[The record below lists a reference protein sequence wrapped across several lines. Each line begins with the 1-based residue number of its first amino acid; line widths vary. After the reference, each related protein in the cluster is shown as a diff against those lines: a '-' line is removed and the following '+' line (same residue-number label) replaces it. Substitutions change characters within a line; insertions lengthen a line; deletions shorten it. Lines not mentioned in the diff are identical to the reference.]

1 MTVME
6 QRGAYRPTP
15 PPAWQPR
22 TDPAPL
28 LPDAEPYRVL
38 GTDAA
43 AQADPELLRRLYA
56 QLVRGRRYNVQ
67 ATALTKQGRLAV
79 YPSSTGQEACEVAAA
94 LALQE
99 RDWLF
104 PSYRDTLAV
113 VARGVDPVEALTLL
127 RGDWHTGYD
136 PYEHRVAPLS
146 TPLATQLP
154 HAVGLAHAARLK
166 GDDVVALAMVG
177 DGGTS
182 EGDFHE
188 ALNFAAVW
196 QAPVV
201 FLVQNN
207 GFAISVPLAKQTAAP
222 SLAHKA
228 VGYGMPGRLVDGND
242 AAAVHEVLTDA
253 VRHAREGGGPTL
265 VEAVTYRIEAHTN
278 ADDATRYRG
287 DAEVET
293 WREHDPIQL
302 LERELTTR
310 GLLDED
316 AKQSARDAAEA
327 MASDLR
333 ARMNQDAVLDPMD
346 LFAHVYAEPTPNC
359 GNSATCCGRSSR
371 PSTPT
376 RRARTDDHR
385 RPQARHH
392 GAGPHPR
399 APGRDGRRPD
409 RARPGRGRGH
419 PRRRL
424 PGHRRPRRGVRRGPL
439 HGHPARRGGHPR
451 HCRRH
456 GDVRTAAGRGDAV
469 RRLRL
474 PGVRAA
480 HQPCRPDAQPHPRPY
495 APADH
500 RPGALRRRHRRRR
513 APQRLLRGVLHGDPG
528 PPCRHARHGRRRL
541 RSAAR
546 RHRLRRPGRRP
557 RTQASVL
564 VQGLLEPGGTAEC
577 RTDRPR
583 GGAALGPERHADHLR
598 SFGPGLP
605 RSRRSGARRG
615 VGPRGRRPAL
625 AGPLRRRDG
634 LRLGAADR
642 PRGRRARVGLLRRP
656 GRRDRGPRLERCFH
670 HLEAPVLRV
679 AGFDIPYP
687 PPMLERHHLPGVD
700 RILDAVARLQWEA
713 DN

>member
-136 PYEHRVAPLS
+136 PYVHRVAPLC

-201 FLVQNN
+201 FFVQNN

-242 AAAVHEVLTDA
+242 VAAVHEVLADA

-302 LERELTTR
+302 LERELTAR

-316 AKQSARDAAEA
+316 AKHSARDAAEA
-327 MASDLR
+327 MAADLR

-346 LFAHVYAEPTPNC
+346 LFAHVYAEPTPQL
-359 GNSATCCGRSSR
+359 RE
-371 PSTPT
+371 
-376 RRARTDDHR
+376 
-385 RPQARHH
+385 Q
-392 GAGPHPR
+392 
-399 APGRDGRRPD
+399 RD
-409 RARPGRGRGH
+409 
-419 PRRRL
+419 
-424 PGHRRPRRGVRRGPL
+424 
-439 HGHPARRGGHPR
+439 
-451 HCRRH
+451 
-456 GDVRTAAGRGDAV
+456 
-469 RRLRL
+469 
-474 PGVRAA
+474 
-480 HQPCRPDAQPHPRPY
+480 
-495 APADH
+495 
-500 RPGALRRRHRRRR
+500 
-513 APQRLLRGVLHGDPG
+513 LLR
-528 PPCRHARHGRRRL
+528 
-541 RSAAR
+541 
-546 RHRLRRPGRRP
+546 
-557 RTQASVL
+557 
-564 VQGLLEPGGTAEC
+564 AE
-577 RTDRPR
+577 
-583 GGAALGPERHADHLR
+583 
-598 SFGPGLP
+598 
-605 RSRRSGARRG
+605 
-615 VGPRGRRPAL
+615 
-625 AGPLRRRDG
+625 
-634 LRLGAADR
+634 
-642 PRGRRARVGLLRRP
+642 
-656 GRRDRGPRLERCFH
+656 
-670 HLEAPVLRV
+670 LEAEQEG
-679 AGFDIPYP
+679 A
-687 PPMLERHHLPGVD
+687 H
-700 RILDAVARLQWEA
+700 
-713 DN
+713 